1 MSLIGTSV
9 RQITHP
15 NDKSFAE
22 RKDIV
27 DQNRGTKEVNARL
40 TAATYEIPDNLEINR
55 CTPKF
60 DNANAY
66 SIIGGA
72 DSNGN
77 LTNYWVLP
85 IPTSLTYDS
94 DYNWSS
100 EGLDHGAAAV
110 ASLGNALSKA
120 ASGDLGGGLKI
131 AGESL
136 TGGLVDAIP
145 TFMIRSGVQ
154 KFASALGVNGEQVLK
169 QAEKA
174 NGIAYNPNKQLYFN
188 EVDMRDFS
196 VSFTLSPTSQA
207 EAQNIQKG
215 FSNLAYRAAPT
226 YSPEQF
232 YFTYPDFFKFAVVV
246 CDNGGSHHVMYERA
260 GLAITQLNLNLS
272 ADGTITWHEDGFP
285 TSLELQVT
293 FKESIVPTREN
304 LSKITLFG
312 KPITG
317 YDAKR

>member
-1 MSLIGTSV
+1 MSTTKNDNTVDHLRGAKEATN
-9 RQITHP
+9 RQT
-15 NDKSFAE
+15 
-22 RKDIV
+22 
-27 DQNRGTKEVNARL
+27 Q
-40 TAATYEIPDNLEINR
+40 ATYEIPNNLEINR

-94 DYNWSS
+94 DYNWTS

-110 ASLGNALSKA
+110 SGIGNAIAKA
-120 ASGDLGGGLKI
+120 ASGDLAGGLKI
-131 AGESL
+131 GTESL
-136 TGGLVDAIP
+136 AGGITDTIP
-145 TFMIRSGVQ
+145 TYLLRGAGQ
-154 KFASALGVNGEQVLK
+154 KFASALGVNGEQTLK
-169 QAEKA
+169 QIEKA

-196 VSFTLSPTSQA
+196 VSFTLSPTSQKEA
-207 EAQNIQKG
+207 ENIQKG
-215 FSNLAYRAAPT
+215 FSDLAYRAAPE

-232 YFTYPDFFKFAVVV
+232 YFTYPDFFKFAVIV

-312 KPITG
+312 KPVG
-317 YDAKR
+317 W

>member
-1 MSLIGTSV
+1 MSTTKNDNTVDHLRGAKEATN
-9 RQITHP
+9 RQT
-15 NDKSFAE
+15 
-22 RKDIV
+22 
-27 DQNRGTKEVNARL
+27 Q
-40 TAATYEIPDNLEINR
+40 ATYEIPENLNVNR

-77 LTNYWVLP
+77 LTSYWVLP

-94 DYNWSS
+94 DYNWTS
-100 EGLDHGAAAV
+100 EGLDHGAAAL
-110 ASLGNALSKA
+110 SGIGNAIAKA
-120 ASGDLGGGLKI
+120 ASGDLVGGLKI
-131 AGESL
+131 GAESI
-136 TGGLVDAIP
+136 GGGITDTIP
-145 TFMIRSGVQ
+145 TYLLRGAGQ
-154 KFASALGVNGEQVLK
+154 KFASALGVNGEQTLK
-169 QAEKA
+169 QMEKA

-196 VSFTLSPTSQA
+196 VTFSLAPTSKTEA
-207 EAQNIQKG
+207 ENIQKG
-215 FSNLAYRAAPT
+215 FSDLAYRAAPD

-246 CDNGGSHHVMYERA
+246 CDNGGSHHVMYSRA
-260 GLAITQLNLNLS
+260 GLAITQLNLDLS
-272 ADGTITWHEDGFP
+272 PDSALTWHDDGFP
-285 TSLELQVT
+285 TALQLQVT

-312 KPITG
+312 KPVG
-317 YDAKR
+317 W

>member
-1 MSLIGTSV
+1 MSQINYAQEQQYYKVQKSDVSV
-9 RQITHP
+9 DHLRGAKEA
-15 NDKSFAE
+15 ND
-22 RKDIV
+22 
-27 DQNRGTKEVNARL
+27 RL
-40 TAATYEIPDNLEINR
+40 TKATYEIPENLNINR

-77 LTNYWVLP
+77 MTSYWVLP
-85 IPTSLTYDS
+85 IPTALSYDS
-94 DYNWSS
+94 DYSWSS

-110 ASLGNALSKA
+110 AGLGNAIAKA
-120 ASGDLGGGLKI
+120 SSGDWVSGLKI
-131 AGESL
+131 AGESIS
-136 TGGLVDAIP
+136 GGVVDAIP
-145 TFMIRSGVQ
+145 TYLMRSGVQ
-154 KFASALGVNGEQVLK
+154 KFASALGVNGEQVLR

-196 VSFTLSPTSQA
+196 VTFSLAPTSKA
-207 EAQNIQKG
+207 EAENIQKG
-215 FSNLAYRAAPT
+215 FSDLAYRAAPE

-246 CDNGGSHHVMYERA
+246 CDNGGGSHHVMYSRA
-260 GLAITQLNLNLS
+260 GLAITQLNLDLS
-272 ADGTITWHEDGFP
+272 PDSALTWHDDGFP
-285 TSLELQVT
+285 TALQLQVT

-312 KPITG
+312 KPVG
-317 YDAKR
+317 W